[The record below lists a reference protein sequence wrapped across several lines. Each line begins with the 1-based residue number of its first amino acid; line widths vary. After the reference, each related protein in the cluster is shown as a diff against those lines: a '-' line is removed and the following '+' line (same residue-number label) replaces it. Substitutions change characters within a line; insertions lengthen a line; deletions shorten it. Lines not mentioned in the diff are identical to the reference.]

1 MQQYSLCAFVLAQH
15 YVGSSIVGFWCS
27 DRTLEWFL
35 AELLT
40 GFVAAFICLCE
51 RGSECP
57 LQT

>member
-1 MQQYSLCAFVLAQH
+1 MCAFVLAQH
-15 YVGSSIVGFWCS
+15 YVGSSIVGFLCS
-27 DRTLEWFL
+27 DRTLAWFL